1 MTKHCHSERSEE
13 SRIAFLEEFAQ
24 RCFKGLALGSAFRCS
39 AFFNMTDRVTLQVSR
54 RATCQSGLASA
65 RELFMYASK
74 IKETT
79 NGSRSCP
86 CREAWQ
92 KVEVVAK
99 RRVAPN
105 GQLDERK
112 RATQNGEDKAQGKA
126 HAQTHEKLEVV
137 FAVQTVA
144 PAEDSTCENQ
154 AEEPAYKKD
163 IGRQSVILQGSRP
176 ALPPSPLSK
185 VLSSPCLPR

>member
-1 MTKHCHSERSEE
+1 MARAGNIWNWNSHRVD
-13 SRIAFLEEFAQ
+13 RRA
-24 RCFKGLALGSAFRCS
+24 GLLPVAA
-39 AFFNMTDRVTLQVSR
+39 AR
-54 RATCQSGLASA
+54 RATCQSSLASA

-144 PAEDSTCENQ
+144 PAEDSTCGNQ

-163 IGRQSVILQGSRP
+163 IGRQKRH
-176 ALPPSPLSK
+176 SPM
-185 VLSSPCLPR
+185 

>member
-1 MTKHCHSERSEE
+1 V
-13 SRIAFLEEFAQ
+13 AA
-24 RCFKGLALGSAFRCS
+24 A
-39 AFFNMTDRVTLQVSR
+39 R
-54 RATCQSGLASA
+54 RATCQSSLASA

-112 RATQNGEDKAQGKA
+112 RATQNGEDKAQRKA

-154 AEEPAYKKD
+154 AEEPAYKKM
-163 IGRQSVILQGSRP
+163 
-176 ALPPSPLSK
+176 
-185 VLSSPCLPR
+185 

>member
-1 MTKHCHSERSEE
+1 MPHVGYPSVPIISIVLSALLTIDLAWLAPAT
-13 SRIAFLEEFAQ
+13 SRIGILIMLPTPTYF
-24 RCFKGLALGSAFRCS
+24 CS
-39 AFFNMTDRVTLQVSR
+39 GSR
-54 RATCQSGLASA
+54 RATCQSGLALA

-79 NGSRSCP
+79 NGSRSCS

-92 KVEVVAK
+92 KVEVVPK

-112 RATQNGEDKAQGKA
+112 RVTQNGEDKAQGKA

-154 AEEPAYKKD
+154 AEELATKR
-163 IGRQSVILQGSRP
+163 I
-176 ALPPSPLSK
+176 
-185 VLSSPCLPR
+185 

>member
-1 MTKHCHSERSEE
+1 MARAGNIRNCNSHRVDRRAGLLPVAAARS
-13 SRIAFLEEFAQ
+13 
-24 RCFKGLALGSAFRCS
+24 
-39 AFFNMTDRVTLQVSR
+39 
-54 RATCQSGLASA
+54 ATCQSGLASA

-112 RATQNGEDKAQGKA
+112 RATQNGEDKA
-126 HAQTHEKLEVV
+126 
-137 FAVQTVA
+137 
-144 PAEDSTCENQ
+144 
-154 AEEPAYKKD
+154 
-163 IGRQSVILQGSRP
+163 
-176 ALPPSPLSK
+176 
-185 VLSSPCLPR
+185 